1 MSSIQPGG
9 HLAIA
14 KNKSVGKVLVLH
26 AWWGLNKTI
35 KNYCDQLA
43 KEGFT
48 VYAPDLY
55 HGKLTVEIETA
66 EIYSNELNLEQ
77 ARMDLDNAIELLQ
90 DQTLHSDEGISVIG
104 FSLGAYLAL
113 DLSNNRR
120 NNISKVVVYYGTG
133 PDDYT
138 NSRASYL
145 GHFAEFD
152 VFEPQKNVEELESA
166 LKKSNRPYSFFQYP
180 DTGHWFC
187 EPDRLDAYN
196 PEAATLAWERT
207 LEFLRQP

>member
-1 MSSIQPGG
+1 MSPAQSGG
-9 HLAIA
+9 HLAIT

-77 ARMDLDNAIELLQ
+77 ARIDLDNAIELLQ
-90 DQTLHSDEGISVIG
+90 DQTPLSDEGISVIG
-104 FSLGAYLAL
+104 FSLGAFLAL
-113 DLSNNRR
+113 DLSNNRPEK
-120 NNISKVVVYYGTG
+120 ISKVVVYYGTG

-138 NSRASYL
+138 HARASYL

-152 VFEPQKNVEELESA
+152 MFEPQTNVDELESA
-166 LKKSNRPYSFFQYP
+166 LKKTKRPCTFYQYP

-187 EPDRLDAYN
+187 EPDRTDAYN
-196 PEAATLAWERT
+196 AEAASLAWERT

>member
-1 MSSIQPGG
+1 MSPAHRGG

-43 KEGFT
+43 TEGFT
-48 VYAPDLY
+48 VFAPDLY
-55 HGKLTVEIETA
+55 HGKLTEEIETA
-66 EIYSNELNLEQ
+66 ETYSNELSLDQ
-77 ARMDLDNAIELLQ
+77 ARIDLDNAIKLLLDSNSQ
-90 DQTLHSDEGISVIG
+90 SDDVISVIG
-104 FSLGAYLAL
+104 FSLGAFLAL
-113 DLSNNRR
+113 DLSTIRPEIIR
-120 NNISKVVVYYGTG
+120 KVVVYYGTG

-138 NSRASYL
+138 HARASYL

-152 VFEPQKNVEELESA
+152 VFEPQTNVDELESA
-166 LKKSNRPYSFFQYP
+166 LKKSNKPYAFYQYP
-180 DTGHWFC
+180 NTSHWFC
-187 EPDRLDAYN
+187 EPDRVDAYN
-196 PEAATLAWERT
+196 AEAASLAWERT

>member
-1 MSSIQPGG
+1 MMNIDQGYFAPSIKEE
-9 HLAIA
+9 L
-14 KNKSVGKVLVLH
+14 GKVLVLH

-66 EIYSNELNLEQ
+66 EIYSNELNLDQ
-77 ARMDLDNAIELLQ
+77 ARIDMDEALNLLQ
-90 DQTLHSDEGISVIG
+90 DQTPPSNGGIAVIG
-104 FSLGAYLAL
+104 FSLGAFLAL
-113 DLSNNRR
+113 DLSTIHPDI
-120 NNISKVVVYYGTG
+120 ISKVVVYYGTG

-138 NSRASYL
+138 KSRASYL

-152 VFEPQKNVEELESA
+152 VFEPQANVDELESA
-166 LKKSNRPYSFFQYP
+166 LKKASRPYAFYQYP

-187 EPDRLDAYN
+187 EPDRLDAYKA
-196 PEAATLAWERT
+196 EAATLAWERT
-207 LEFLRQP
+207 LSFLTQP